1 MVGITFWN
9 LFPISYFILDEQPL
23 DKDEWVPGQAVDISK
38 RKPQSMDNGELKHVA
53 LVINT

>member
-9 LFPISYFILDEQPL
+9 LFLISYFILDEQSL
-23 DKDEWVPGQAVDISK
+23 DKDEQVPGQALDISK
-38 RKPQSMDNGELKHVA
+38 RKPWRMDNGELKHVT